1 MKNIFDYSTDV
12 NINSD
17 ELDIEWIK
25 QPSLF
30 MRYQEELVM
39 REKIKTKA
47 KENIEIIEA
56 ELDKEIR
63 SLMTENKVKVTES
76 LIKAEITRNEKRKKA
91 VDDCIEKT
99 YNYNIINGAVKAL
112 DHKKK
117 ALEKLTELYIAG
129 YFSEPKTNSSIT
141 EEKIYDNIS
150 KKIRKRINK
159 Q

>member
-150 KKIRKRINK
+150 KKIRKGINK